1 MLNVKIEDLKD
12 FLEKSKSYIKVISF
26 YVDKGGTGKTTHAF
40 NFAGYCADV
49 LKKKVLFIDG
59 DRSCNASNTFGV
71 NGELTI
77 ADIFKT
83 GKYEIY
89 HTNNENIDVIVGSP
103 SFTDEGVKIAEAS
116 TNYMEFVTWLDYEK
130 EFLDKEYD
138 FIVIDT
144 HNDESKVTGNLL
156 VGSHVVVNVVSPDMN
171 SFTAIYSLLD
181 LVEKTLKPNT
191 IPFRSK
197 ESITDLDI
205 AILPNIVPFNANQM
219 QIVARKFIKE
229 VETLDGYIGLVPEKV
244 EIRKSNLIGENIF
257 AYYQKSSEE
266 EKSGMINFVE
276 NLKEIYAKIA
286 IVACKKSLE
295 NE

>member
-1 MLNVKIEDLKD
+1 MLNVKFEDLKD

-286 IVACKKSLE
+286 IAACKKSLE
-295 NE
+295 NK

>member
-59 DRSCNASNTFGV
+59 DRSCNASDTFGV

-89 HTNNENIDVIVGSP
+89 HTNNENIDIIVGSP

-116 TNYMEFVTWLDYEK
+116 TKYMEFVKWLDYEK

-144 HNDESKVTGNLL
+144 HNDKSKVTGNLL
-156 VGSHVVVNVVSPDMN
+156 VGSHVVVNVVSPDRN
-171 SFTAIYSLLD
+171 SFTAIYSLSD
-181 LVEKTLKPNT
+181 LVEKTLKPKT

-205 AILPNIVPFNANQM
+205 VVLPNIVPFNANQM
-219 QIVARKFIKE
+219 QTVARDFIEE
-229 VETLDGYIGLVPEKV
+229 VETLDGYVGLVPEKV
-244 EIRKSNLIGENIF
+244 EIRKSSLIGENIF
-257 AYYQKSSEE
+257 AYYQKSSEK
-266 EKSGMINFVE
+266 EKSNMINFVE
-276 NLKEIYAKIA
+276 NLKEIYAKITIA
-286 IVACKKSLE
+286 ACKKSIE

>member
-71 NGELTI
+71 KGELTI

-156 VGSHVVVNVVSPDMN
+156 VGSHVVVNVVSPDMD

-181 LVEKTLKPNT
+181 LVEKILKPNT

-205 AILPNIVPFNANQM
+205 AILPNIVPFNANRM

-244 EIRKSNLIGENIF
+244 EIRKSKLIGENIF

-266 EKSGMINFVE
+266 EKSSMINFVE

-286 IVACKKSLE
+286 IAACKKSLE

>member
-26 YVDKGGTGKTTHAF
+26 YVDKGGTGKSTHAF

-59 DRSCNASNTFGV
+59 DRSCNSSDTFGV

-103 SFTDEGVKIAEAS
+103 SFTDEGVKITEAS
-116 TNYMEFVTWLDYEK
+116 TNYMEFVRWLDYEK

-144 HNDESKVTGNLL
+144 HNDESKVTCNFL
-156 VGSHVVVNVVSPDMN
+156 VGSHLVVNVVSPDGD
-171 SFTAIYSLLD
+171 SFKAIHALSD
-181 LVEKTLKPNT
+181 LVENTLKPNT

-205 AILPNIVPFNANQM
+205 AILPNLIPFNGNQM
-219 QIVARKFIKE
+219 QKIAREFIEE
-229 VETLDGYIGLVPEKV
+229 VEELDGYVGLVPHKV
-244 EIRKSNLIGENIF
+244 EMKASRLVGENIF
-257 AYYQKSSEE
+257 VHYQNTP
-266 EKSGMINFVE
+266 EKEKEKMAAFVE
-276 NLKEIYAKIA
+276 NLKEIYARLA
-286 IVACKKSLE
+286 IVACKKALE
-295 NE
+295 SE

>member
-83 GKYEIY
+83 GKYKIY

-286 IVACKKSLE
+286 IAACKKSLE

>member
-1 MLNVKIEDLKD
+1 
-12 FLEKSKSYIKVISF
+12 
-26 YVDKGGTGKTTHAF
+26 
-40 NFAGYCADV
+40 
-49 LKKKVLFIDG
+49 
-59 DRSCNASNTFGV
+59 
-71 NGELTI
+71 
-77 ADIFKT
+77 
-83 GKYEIY
+83 
-89 HTNNENIDVIVGSP
+89 
-103 SFTDEGVKIAEAS
+103 
-116 TNYMEFVTWLDYEK
+116 MEFVTWLDYEK

-156 VGSHVVVNVVSPDMN
+156 VGSHVVVNVVSPDMD

-181 LVEKTLKPNT
+181 LVEKILKPNT

-244 EIRKSNLIGENIF
+244 EIRKSKLIGENIF

-266 EKSGMINFVE
+266 EKSSMINFVE

-286 IVACKKSLE
+286 IAACKKSLE

>member
-12 FLEKSKSYIKVISF
+12 FLEKSKGYIKVISF

-71 NGELTI
+71 SGELTI

-276 NLKEIYAKIA
+276 NLKEIYAKITIA
-286 IVACKKSLE
+286 ACKKSLE

>member
-89 HTNNENIDVIVGSP
+89 HTNNKNIDIIVGSP
-103 SFTDEGVKIAEAS
+103 SFTDEGVKISEAS

-156 VGSHVVVNVVSPDMN
+156 VGSHVVVNVVSPDMD

-205 AILPNIVPFNANQM
+205 AVLPNIVPFNANQM

-244 EIRKSNLIGENIF
+244 EIRKSKLIGENIF

-266 EKSGMINFVE
+266 EKSSMINFVE